1 MSEETTTNPDEEEQ
15 REDPEV
21 EPEQGETAI
30 TDVGT
35 PQEHASEVVAKRE
48 VATFG
53 DPDPPPS
60 REGVKRVLAFLN
72 EVAGGRKLLTAC
84 RELSDA
90 GADYFAVVA
99 PQNLPIVGQ
108 LVDVEE
114 RRAAAQ
120 SRVDVTQSVLRE
132 FGIESE
138 GAVMDPD
145 SALALDD
152 AVRATKPDYILL
164 SCLYETR
171 FGLTAQGPGRVGE
184 GPLRRGVEHIP
195 VRVDDDAVRWDLTHT
210 LVVATQTVN
219 SKDLVDRL
227 KQRAKDKPHRYTF
240 ICPRSGAISRE
251 EVCSRLA
258 ATLAEM
264 YRNEIDATGQPMS
277 PDPFHAI
284 QNAIEHYRIDD
295 ILISTL
301 KGEQSKW
308 LEEGLIEKV
317 QGITDKPRRA
327 RRVRHRARRLHR
339 GGDTGRRGSRGLME
353 SASVAV
359 GHAEEHHAHPP
370 EANQSSRI
378 DRQTLGILLFIVSE
392 VMLFG
397 AFFASYFFLRVV
409 ANDGPWP
416 PDPFELPVAVAG
428 MNTAILV
435 SSSFTMHWALE
446 SIRRGNRRGLQMG
459 LATTFLLGL
468 TFLFIQINE
477 YVHIGFSARDDA
489 FGSIFYG
496 LTGLHGAH
504 VTVGLVLLGIANVRA
519 WRGHYGPE
527 AKDHLGV
534 EVPGIYWHFVDV
546 MWIIVFTTVYIL

>member
-1 MSEETTTNPDEEEQ
+1 MTEERTETQREEEGRQ
-15 REDPEV
+15 LSDPADDLTK
-21 EPEQGETAI
+21 GESAI

-35 PQEHASEVVAKRE
+35 PSEHASEVVAKRE

-53 DPDPPPS
+53 DPDPPPT
-60 REGVKRVLAFLN
+60 REGVKRVLVFLN

-84 RELSDA
+84 RELADA

-108 LVDVEE
+108 LVDTEE

-138 GAVMDPD
+138 GAVMDPN
-145 SALALDD
+145 SMLALDD
-152 AVRATKPDYILL
+152 AVRATAPDYILL

-171 FGLTAQGPGRVGE
+171 YGLTRKDLVEWAKARYD
-184 GPLRRGVEHIP
+184 RVEHIP

-227 KQRAKDKPHRYTF
+227 EQRAKEKPHRYTF

-251 EVCSRLA
+251 EISSRLA
-258 ATLAEM
+258 ATLAEL

-284 QNAIEHYRIDD
+284 ENAIEHYRIDD

-317 QGITDKPRRA
+317 QGLTDKP
-327 RRVRHRARRLHR
+327 VEHI
-339 GGDTGRRGSRGLME
+339 E
-353 SASVAV
+353 SGTEPAASSKA
-359 GHAEEHHAHPP
+359 P
-370 EANQSSRI
+370 EPVTA
-378 DRQTLGILLFIVSE
+378 GE
-392 VMLFG
+392 
-397 AFFASYFFLRVV
+397 AS
-409 ANDGPWP
+409 
-416 PDPFELPVAVAG
+416 
-428 MNTAILV
+428 
-435 SSSFTMHWALE
+435 
-446 SIRRGNRRGLQMG
+446 
-459 LATTFLLGL
+459 
-468 TFLFIQINE
+468 
-477 YVHIGFSARDDA
+477 
-489 FGSIFYG
+489 
-496 LTGLHGAH
+496 
-504 VTVGLVLLGIANVRA
+504 
-519 WRGHYGPE
+519 
-527 AKDHLGV
+527 
-534 EVPGIYWHFVDV
+534 
-546 MWIIVFTTVYIL
+546 

>member
-1 MSEETTTNPDEEEQ
+1 MTEETIKPGEAPQ
-15 REDPEV
+15 RSDPATD
-21 EPEQGETAI
+21 PGKGETAI
-30 TDVGT
+30 TDIGT
-35 PQEHASEVVAKRE
+35 PSEHASEVVAKPE

-120 SRVDVTQSVLRE
+120 SRVDVTQAVLRE
-132 FGIESE
+132 FGIDSE
-138 GAVMDPD
+138 GAVMDPKP
-145 SALALDD
+145 SLALDD

-171 FGLTAQGPGRVGE
+171 FGLTRKDLVEWAKARYD
-184 GPLRRGVEHIP
+184 RVEHIP

-219 SKDLVDRL
+219 SKDLVERL
-227 KQRAKDKPHRYTF
+227 RQRASDRPHRYTF
-240 ICPRSGAISRE
+240 ICPRSGAISRKE
-251 EVCSRLA
+251 ISSRLA

-277 PDPFHAI
+277 PDPFSAI

-317 QGITDKPRRA
+317 QAITDKPVEHIESGTEPATSTRA
-327 RRVRHRARRLHR
+327 P
-339 GGDTGRRGSRGLME
+339 E
-353 SASVAV
+353 PV
-359 GHAEEHHAHPP
+359 GAG
-370 EANQSSRI
+370 EA
-378 DRQTLGILLFIVSE
+378 G
-392 VMLFG
+392 
-397 AFFASYFFLRVV
+397 
-409 ANDGPWP
+409 
-416 PDPFELPVAVAG
+416 
-428 MNTAILV
+428 
-435 SSSFTMHWALE
+435 
-446 SIRRGNRRGLQMG
+446 
-459 LATTFLLGL
+459 
-468 TFLFIQINE
+468 
-477 YVHIGFSARDDA
+477 
-489 FGSIFYG
+489 
-496 LTGLHGAH
+496 
-504 VTVGLVLLGIANVRA
+504 
-519 WRGHYGPE
+519 
-527 AKDHLGV
+527 
-534 EVPGIYWHFVDV
+534 
-546 MWIIVFTTVYIL
+546 

>member
-1 MSEETTTNPDEEEQ
+1 MTGETTTTPGEEGQ
-15 REDPEV
+15 REHSEVDPS
-21 EPEQGETAI
+21 QGETAI

-35 PQEHASEVVAKRE
+35 PQEHASEVVAKPE

-53 DPDPPPS
+53 DPDPPPT

-108 LVDVEE
+108 LVDTEE
-114 RRAAAQ
+114 RRDAAQ
-120 SRVDVTQSVLRE
+120 SRVDVTQAVLRE

-145 SALALDD
+145 PSLALDD
-152 AVRATKPDYILL
+152 AVRATEPDYILL

-171 FGLTAQGPGRVGE
+171 FGLTRKDLVEWAKARYD
-184 GPLRRGVEHIP
+184 RVEHIP

-227 KQRAKDKPHRYTF
+227 AERAKDRPHRYTF

-277 PDPFHAI
+277 PEPFHAVK
-284 QNAIEHYRIDD
+284 NAIEHYRIDD

-317 QGITDKPRRA
+317 EALSDKP
-327 RRVRHRARRLHR
+327 VEHI
-339 GGDTGRRGSRGLME
+339 E
-353 SASVAV
+353 SGTQPA
-359 GHAEEHHAHPP
+359 
-370 EANQSSRI
+370 
-378 DRQTLGILLFIVSE
+378 
-392 VMLFG
+392 
-397 AFFASYFFLRVV
+397 
-409 ANDGPWP
+409 
-416 PDPFELPVAVAG
+416 
-428 MNTAILV
+428 
-435 SSSFTMHWALE
+435 SSSA
-446 SIRRGNRRGLQMG
+446 
-459 LATTFLLGL
+459 ATP
-468 TFLFIQINE
+468 
-477 YVHIGFSARDDA
+477 V
-489 FGSIFYG
+489 
-496 LTGLHGAH
+496 GA
-504 VTVGLVLLGIANVRA
+504 GAEG
-519 WRGHYGPE
+519 
-527 AKDHLGV
+527 
-534 EVPGIYWHFVDV
+534 
-546 MWIIVFTTVYIL
+546 

>member
-1 MSEETTTNPDEEEQ
+1 MTEKTTPPGEERQ
-15 REDPEV
+15 RQDPAVDPRE
-21 EPEQGETAI
+21 GESVI

-35 PQEHASEVVAKRE
+35 PSEHASEVVAKRE

-60 REGVKRVLAFLN
+60 RDGVKRVLAFLN

-120 SRVDVTQSVLRE
+120 SRVDVTQAVLRE

-138 GAVMDPD
+138 GAVMDPNPP
-145 SALALDD
+145 LALDD
-152 AVRATKPDYILL
+152 AVRATQPDYILL

-171 FGLTAQGPGRVGE
+171 FGLTRKDLVEWAKARYGR
-184 GPLRRGVEHIP
+184 VEHIP
-195 VRVDDDAVRWDLTHT
+195 VRVDDDAVRWDVTHT

-227 KQRAKDKPHRYTF
+227 EERARERPHRYTF
-240 ICPRSGAISRE
+240 ICPRSGTISRE
-251 EVCSRLA
+251 EISSRLA

-277 PDPFHAI
+277 PDPYHAI

-317 QGITDKPRRA
+317 QAHTDKP
-327 RRVRHRARRLHR
+327 VEHI
-339 GGDTGRRGSRGLME
+339 E
-353 SASVAV
+353 SGTEPATSSAQAAATNTAADSAAV
-359 GHAEEHHAHPP
+359 GAG
-370 EANQSSRI
+370 EA
-378 DRQTLGILLFIVSE
+378 G
-392 VMLFG
+392 
-397 AFFASYFFLRVV
+397 
-409 ANDGPWP
+409 
-416 PDPFELPVAVAG
+416 
-428 MNTAILV
+428 
-435 SSSFTMHWALE
+435 
-446 SIRRGNRRGLQMG
+446 
-459 LATTFLLGL
+459 
-468 TFLFIQINE
+468 
-477 YVHIGFSARDDA
+477 
-489 FGSIFYG
+489 
-496 LTGLHGAH
+496 
-504 VTVGLVLLGIANVRA
+504 
-519 WRGHYGPE
+519 
-527 AKDHLGV
+527 
-534 EVPGIYWHFVDV
+534 
-546 MWIIVFTTVYIL
+546 

>member
-1 MSEETTTNPDEEEQ
+1 VTETTNPDEQQQ
-15 REDPEV
+15 REDPAV
-21 EPEQGETAI
+21 DPSQGETAI

-35 PQEHASEVVAKRE
+35 PQEHASEVVAKPE

-60 REGVKRVLAFLN
+60 REGVKRVLCFLN

-90 GADYFAVVA
+90 GADYFGVVA

-132 FGIESE
+132 FGISSE

-145 SALALDD
+145 PPLALDD

-164 SCLYETR
+164 SCLYDTR
-171 FGLTAQGPGRVGE
+171 FGLTRKDLVEWAKDRYD
-184 GPLRRGVEHIP
+184 RVEHIP

-219 SKDLVDRL
+219 SKDLVGRL
-227 KQRAKDKPHRYTF
+227 AQRAKDKPHRYTF

-301 KGEQSKW
+301 RGEQSKW
-308 LEEGLIEKV
+308 LQEGLIEKV
-317 QGITDKPRRA
+317 QGITDKP
-327 RRVRHRARRLHR
+327 VEHI
-339 GGDTGRRGSRGLME
+339 E
-353 SASVAV
+353 SGTEPAASTAQPAAV
-359 GHAEEHHAHPP
+359 GAGE
-370 EANQSSRI
+370 
-378 DRQTLGILLFIVSE
+378 
-392 VMLFG
+392 G
-397 AFFASYFFLRVV
+397 A
-409 ANDGPWP
+409 
-416 PDPFELPVAVAG
+416 
-428 MNTAILV
+428 
-435 SSSFTMHWALE
+435 
-446 SIRRGNRRGLQMG
+446 
-459 LATTFLLGL
+459 
-468 TFLFIQINE
+468 
-477 YVHIGFSARDDA
+477 
-489 FGSIFYG
+489 
-496 LTGLHGAH
+496 
-504 VTVGLVLLGIANVRA
+504 
-519 WRGHYGPE
+519 
-527 AKDHLGV
+527 
-534 EVPGIYWHFVDV
+534 
-546 MWIIVFTTVYIL
+546 

>member
-1 MSEETTTNPDEEEQ
+1 VTEETTTPPGEEAP
-15 REDPEV
+15 REHPAVDPSE
-21 EPEQGETAI
+21 GETAI

-35 PQEHASEVVAKRE
+35 PSEHASEVVAKPE

-53 DPDPPPS
+53 DPDPPPT

-108 LVDVEE
+108 LVYTEE

-138 GAVMDPD
+138 GAVMDPNPM
-145 SALALDD
+145 LALDD
-152 AVRATKPDYILL
+152 AVRATDPDYVLL

-171 FGLTAQGPGRVGE
+171 YGLTRKDLVEWAKARYD
-184 GPLRRGVEHIP
+184 RVEHIP

-227 KQRAKDKPHRYTF
+227 EQRAKDRPHRYTF

-277 PDPFHAI
+277 PDPFYAVK
-284 QNAIEHYRIDD
+284 NAIEHYRIDD
-295 ILISTL
+295 LLISTL

-308 LEEGLIEKV
+308 LQEGLIEKV
-317 QGITDKPRRA
+317 QALTDDP
-327 RRVRHRARRLHR
+327 VEHI
-339 GGDTGRRGSRGLME
+339 E
-353 SASVAV
+353 SGTEPAA
-359 GHAEEHHAHPP
+359 
-370 EANQSSRI
+370 SSR
-378 DRQTLGILLFIVSE
+378 QPE
-392 VMLFG
+392 
-397 AFFASYFFLRVV
+397 
-409 ANDGPWP
+409 
-416 PDPFELPVAVAG
+416 PVAAG
-428 MNTAILV
+428 
-435 SSSFTMHWALE
+435 
-446 SIRRGNRRGLQMG
+446 
-459 LATTFLLGL
+459 
-468 TFLFIQINE
+468 
-477 YVHIGFSARDDA
+477 
-489 FGSIFYG
+489 
-496 LTGLHGAH
+496 
-504 VTVGLVLLGIANVRA
+504 
-519 WRGHYGPE
+519 E
-527 AKDHLGV
+527 AS
-534 EVPGIYWHFVDV
+534 
-546 MWIIVFTTVYIL
+546 